1 MNYFEKLLLKICF
14 VLLFIVSIYK
24 IKGILLPFI
33 VGFIIAFLFKNIV
46 RKYEN
51 KISRGK
57 LSLII
62 ISSFS
67 AIVVGLSIVIFPSII
82 SQLFDLLAETIKDIQ
97 NIDKNNLYTMIDKAL
112 VKFRIEEIEGL
123 QNCISNLINLVLKSL
138 MNLANSFLLSSI
150 QIINILLM
158 ICISPIVAF
167 YFLKD
172 WDKMFYYIENCLL
185 PKNYRKDFQNFSKQ
199 IDDVMHH
206 YLVGQA
212 YVCFIF
218 CIFYF
223 IILRFMNINYS
234 LILGILSGIAVM
246 FPYIGAFGSA
256 TVALI
261 ITYFQFGFDIKKLF
275 IVLFFYCFGQFI
287 EGNFVTPSIIGNKMQ
302 VHPMWLLFGILSLG
316 SLFGIWGMLLSMPIC
331 GAVSVLIKFIIE
343 RKNNEKMG

>member
-123 QNCISNLINLVLKSL
+123 QNYISNLINLVIKSL
-138 MNLANSFLLSSI
+138 MNLANSF
-150 QIINILLM
+150 
-158 ICISPIVAF
+158 
-167 YFLKD
+167 
-172 WDKMFYYIENCLL
+172 
-185 PKNYRKDFQNFSKQ
+185 
-199 IDDVMHH
+199 
-206 YLVGQA
+206 
-212 YVCFIF
+212 
-218 CIFYF
+218 
-223 IILRFMNINYS
+223 
-234 LILGILSGIAVM
+234 
-246 FPYIGAFGSA
+246 
-256 TVALI
+256 
-261 ITYFQFGFDIKKLF
+261 
-275 IVLFFYCFGQFI
+275 
-287 EGNFVTPSIIGNKMQ
+287 
-302 VHPMWLLFGILSLG
+302 
-316 SLFGIWGMLLSMPIC
+316 
-331 GAVSVLIKFIIE
+331 
-343 RKNNEKMG
+343 